1 MRSEDFI
8 SLSVTTGQNLPRS
21 ARGYFVAIMLSVL
34 ERAQFPE
41 HLVADFVAGLG
52 ISKLSPDEALSGEC
66 LQAVRDGDTA
76 TTLWI
81 IRELLESAALDDA
94 FAAVEGA
101 QSCIEYLCAAE
112 ATAPHVIPVDI
123 SRSTH

>member
-8 SLSVTTGQNLPRS
+8 NLSVATGQNLPRS

-41 HLVADFVAGLG
+41 HLVADFVDGLG
-52 ISKLSPDEALSGEC
+52 IYQLSPDEDLSGEC
-66 LQAVRDGDTA
+66 LQTVRDGDTA

-81 IRELLESAALDDA
+81 VRELMDSAALDDA
-94 FAAVEGA
+94 LAAVEGA
-101 QSCIEYLCAAE
+101 QSCIEYLHAAE
-112 ATAPHVIPVDI
+112 TLAPHVVPVGT
-123 SRSTH
+123 SRRIH